1 MLEVI
6 IIDDDQIVIFI
17 QKKMM
22 FNHHIGSNPLSFK
35 KAEKALGYLEKEH
48 NSDKEFLILLDINM
62 PGLSGWEFLDRLE
75 EHQQKA
81 KYHIIMVTSSINKR
95 DKIEAENYSIVRS
108 FIEKPISAANCDKIK
123 ELPGISRFFEK
134 M

>member
-22 FNHHIGSNPLSFK
+22 VNHHIGTNPLSFK
-35 KAEKALGYLEKEH
+35 KAVKALEYLEKER
-48 NSDKEFLILLDINM
+48 NADKEFLILLDINM
-62 PGLSGWEFLDRLE
+62 PGMSGWELLDHLE
-75 EHQQKA
+75 EHEHKGN
-81 KYHIIMVTSSINKR
+81 YHIIMVTSSINKK
-95 DKIEAENYSIVRS
+95 DKLEAEKYSIVKS

-123 ELPGISRFFEK
+123 ELSEISHFFEK
-134 M
+134 V